1 MGQRLRVYRHDAI
14 LAEVPAWREAEGG
27 GATNMDQAHL

>member
-14 LAEVPAWREAEGG
+14 LAEVPVKGTEIWIRH
-27 GATNMDQAHL
+27 TFDVI